1 MHTMFNCMHTLCCL
15 FCAVSFVLPM
25 TENDPTGSDP
35 TGSDPTGSGTSGQAS
50 KIILTIV
57 ALLSVWVGYILP

>member
-1 MHTMFNCMHTLCCL
+1 MHAYNTMFNCMHY
-15 FCAVSFVLPM
+15 AVSFVLSM
-25 TENDPTGSDP
+25 TENDPIDSDP
-35 TGSDPTGSGTSGQAS
+35 KGSDPTGSGTSGQAS